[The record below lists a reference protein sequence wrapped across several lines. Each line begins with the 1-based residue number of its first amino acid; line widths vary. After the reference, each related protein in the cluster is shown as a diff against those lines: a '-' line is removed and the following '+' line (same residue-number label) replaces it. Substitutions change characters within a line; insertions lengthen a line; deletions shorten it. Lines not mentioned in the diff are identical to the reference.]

1 MNFSISAWVSSRVPI
16 YQSRTQTETGMDQG
30 MIVGMILKGY
40 ILIFLS
46 YTSDKLLYEANIKM
60 K

>member
-16 YQSRTQTETGMDQG
+16 YQPRTQTETGMDQG